1 MSDSHPLNK
10 SGATNF
16 QAVVADPHLTPAQIK
31 EILTAPNH
39 HACEQFLQHF
49 SHEVEELT
57 LTLSQAHARFVGINP
72 RVPQD
77 QRSGWTQ
84 AFLYSAFDCLVSS
97 AQLLI
102 FGHLLA
108 AGNLMRGWGEAVA
121 MALLCSS
128 DRVAEFDRFIVD
140 PMQHAT
146 HKAIDRLGNKKT
158 LKTLDVDPDGLNVLK
173 QINAFYN
180 EHSHTS
186 AWAVASRGMQQQSG
200 MLILAGEFDPAKLDY
215 YERELTLLRSA
226 CDRLVEVMVVVEQNL
241 LNRTR

>member
-1 MSDSHPLNK
+1 MI
-10 SGATNF
+10 
-16 QAVVADPHLTPAQIK
+16 ADPYLTPAQVR
-31 EILTAPNH
+31 EVLTTANH
-39 HACEQFLQHF
+39 HACVRFLDQFPN
-49 SHEVEELT
+49 EVAELAVVF
-57 LTLSQAHARFVGINP
+57 SQAHAQFVGINP
-72 RVPQD
+72 CVPQD

-128 DRVAEFDRFIVD
+128 DRVTEFDHFIAD
-140 PMQHAT
+140 PMRHGT

-158 LKTLDVDPDGLNVLK
+158 MKLLDVDAEGLKVLT

-215 YERELTLLRSA
+215 YERELRLLRSA

-241 LNRTR
+241 KNRTR